1 MNVIRKTKI
10 AVIFTLILLMILNLT
25 GCNSKDGAVGALNS
39 KSQAGVKTI
48 KIAYLPI
55 THALPLYVENE
66 LSKENFKNFKLEL
79 VKFGSWTELVDAL
92 NSGNVDGASILIELA
107 MKAKEQGI
115 DLKAVA
121 LGHRD
126 GNVVVVSKDINKVED
141 LKGKNFAIP
150 SKLSTHNVLLHIML
164 EKAGLKYS
172 DVNVVELPPP
182 EMAAALAE
190 GRISGYCVAEPFGA
204 KSVALDKGKTLF
216 ESQDLWEGSVC
227 CGLVLRNDFIKDNG
241 VIAEEFIKEYIKAGE
256 KAESKDEVIRDIA
269 EKYLKAEE
277 QVLDLS
283 LKWISYENLKLEE
296 KDYNELSKYMVEM
309 GLSENPPLYSEFV
322 DNTFIGKVK

>member
-1 MNVIRKTKI
+1 MTRKTTI
-10 AVIFTLILLMILNLT
+10 AAIFALLLLMILNLT
-25 GCNSKDGAVGALNS
+25 GCNSKEGAIGALNN

-126 GNVVVVSKDINKVED
+126 GNVVVVSKDINSVED

-164 EKAGLKYS
+164 EISGLKYS

>member
-1 MNVIRKTKI
+1 
-10 AVIFTLILLMILNLT
+10 
-25 GCNSKDGAVGALNS
+25 
-39 KSQAGVKTI
+39 
-48 KIAYLPI
+48 
-55 THALPLYVENE
+55 VENE
-66 LSKENFKNFKLEL
+66 LANENFKNFKLEL

-92 NSGNVDGASILIELA
+92 NSGKVDGASMLIELA

-141 LKGKNFAIP
+141 LKGKSFAIP
-150 SKLSTHNVLLHIML
+150 SKLSTHNILLHIML
-164 EKAGLKYS
+164 KNHGLAYN

-204 KSVALDKGKTLF
+204 KSVAVDKGKTLF

-227 CGLVLRNDFIKDNG
+227 CGLVLRNDFIK
-241 VIAEEFIKEYIKAGE
+241 IT
-256 KAESKDEVIRDIA
+256 R
-269 EKYLKAEE
+269 L
-277 QVLDLS
+277 
-283 LKWISYENLKLEE
+283 
-296 KDYNELSKYMVEM
+296 
-309 GLSENPPLYSEFV
+309 
-322 DNTFIGKVK
+322 

>member
-1 MNVIRKTKI
+1 MRKK
-10 AVIFTLILLMILNLT
+10 AVIFTLLVLMILNLAGCSNENRAT
-25 GCNSKDGAVGALNS
+25 GTGENVSNDNT
-39 KSQAGVKTI
+39 QVKTI

-66 LSKENFKNFKLEL
+66 LAEENFKNFKLEL

-92 NSGNVDGASILIELA
+92 NSGKVDGASMLIELA

-150 SKLSTHNVLLHIML
+150 SKLSTHNILLHIML
-164 EKAGLKYS
+164 EKGGLTYS
-172 DVNVVELPPP
+172 DVNVIELPPP
-182 EMAAALAE
+182 EMSAALAE

-204 KSVALDKGKTLF
+204 KSVAVDKGKTLF

-227 CGLVLRNDFIKDNG
+227 CGLVLRNDFIENNEA
-241 VIAEEFIKEYIKAGE
+241 IAEEFIKEYINAGH
-256 KAESKDEVIRDIA
+256 KAELKDNVVRDIA
-269 EKYLKAEE
+269 TKYLKAESE
-277 QVLDLS
+277 VLDLS

-309 GLSENPPLYSEFV
+309 GLSKNPPEYSEFV

>member
-1 MNVIRKTKI
+1 MDVIRKTKI

-126 GNVVVVSKDINKVED
+126 GNVVVVSKNINKVED

-164 EKAGLKYS
+164 QKSGLKYS

>member
-1 MNVIRKTKI
+1 MIRKTKI

-164 EKAGLKYS
+164 QKSGLKYS

>member
-1 MNVIRKTKI
+1 MDVIRKTKI

-164 EKAGLKYS
+164 QKSGLKYS

>member
-1 MNVIRKTKI
+1 MIRKTKI
-10 AVIFTLILLMILNLT
+10 AVIFTLILLMILNFT
-25 GCNSKDGAVGALNS
+25 GCNSKDRAVGALNS

>member
-126 GNVVVVSKDINKVED
+126 GNVVVVSKNINKVED

-164 EKAGLKYS
+164 QKSGLKYS

>member
-1 MNVIRKTKI
+1 MKKRI
-10 AVIFTLILLMILNLT
+10 AVFVLLTFIILNLA
-25 GCNSKDGAVGALNS
+25 GCGNENRA
-39 KSQAGVKTI
+39 AGTVDNGSGDNEKVKTI

-66 LSKENFKNFKLEL
+66 LAKGSFENFKLEL

-92 NSGNVDGASILIELA
+92 NSGNVDGASMLIELA

-115 DLKAVA
+115 DLKVVA

-126 GNVVVVSKDINKVED
+126 GNVVAVSKDINKVED

-150 SKLSTHNVLLHIML
+150 SKLSTHNILLHIML
-164 EKAGLKYS
+164 KNHGLTYG
-172 DVNVVELPPP
+172 DVNVIELPPP
-182 EMAAALAE
+182 EMPAALAE

-204 KSVALDKGKTLF
+204 QSVAADKGKTLF

-227 CGLVLRNDFIKDNG
+227 CGLVLRGDFIKNNG
-241 VIAEEFIKEYIKAGE
+241 AAAEEFVKEYIKAGE
-256 KAESKDEVIRDIA
+256 KAELKNETIHNIA
-269 EKYLKAEE
+269 TKYLKAES

-283 LKWISYENLKLEE
+283 LKWISYEDLKLREE
-296 KDYNELSKYMVEM
+296 DYNELAEYMVEM
-309 GLSENPPLYSEFV
+309 GLSKNPPKYSKFV
-322 DNTFIGKVK
+322 DNTFIDRMK

>member
-1 MNVIRKTKI
+1 MRKK
-10 AVIFTLILLMILNLT
+10 AVIFTFLVLMILNLA
-25 GCNSKDGAVGALNS
+25 GCSSKESV
-39 KSQAGVKTI
+39 AGSVNNGPKDNTEAITI

-66 LSKENFKNFKLEL
+66 LGNENFKNFKLEL

-92 NSGNVDGASILIELA
+92 NSGKVDGASILIELA

-150 SKLSTHNVLLHIML
+150 SKLSTHNILLHIML
-164 EKAGLKYS
+164 KNHGLTYG
-172 DVNVVELPPP
+172 DVNVIELPPP
-182 EMAAALAE
+182 EMPAALSE

-204 KSVALDKGKTLF
+204 QTVAVDKGKTLF

-227 CGLVLRNDFIKDNG
+227 CGLVLRSDFIKNNEA
-241 VIAEEFIKEYIKAGE
+241 VAREFIKEYINAGHE
-256 KAESKDEVIRDIA
+256 AESKDVTIRDITT
-269 EKYLKAEE
+269 KYLKAESE
-277 QVLDLS
+277 VLDLS
-283 LKWISYENLKLEE
+283 LKWISYQNLKLEE
-296 KDYNELSKYMVEM
+296 KDYNELSKYLVEM
-309 GLSENPPLYSEFV
+309 GLSKNPPEYSEFV
-322 DNTFIGKVK
+322 DNTFIDEVK